1 MTLVDR
7 YLACWN
13 ETDPEARAKAVA
25 ELWTEDGTYT
35 DPLADV
41 TGHAAIAAVIE
52 GAQSMFPG
60 LVFTPG
66 RAVRQ
71 PPPRRPLHLAPR
83 PGGRRPRRHRLR
95 RGGTGRGRPRP
106 QRPGLPGRD
115 PVLTAL
121 ATTSG
126 SLPEVVESSPGRP
139 PLN

>member
-66 RAVRQ
+66 ELYDSHHHVARFTW
-71 PPPRRPLHLAPR
+71 HLGPE
-83 PGGRRPRRHRLR
+83 GG
-95 RGGTGRGRPRP
+95 
-106 QRPGLPGRD
+106 D
-115 PVLTAL
+115 PVATGFDAL
-121 ATTSG
+121 ELAEDGRIRSVLG
-126 SLPEVVESSPGRP
+126 FLDKLPS
-139 PLN
+139 